1 MDEEGAHSGNR
12 LMKCAAKR
20 SRIVTAGLIGVA
32 FSTELPECDRRM
44 RFENGKIRYKKSCQR
59 YTKSDQDGVYDL
71 PQNILV
77 VGVVKS
83 QRHTPSKM

>member
-1 MDEEGAHSGNR
+1 MG
-12 LMKCAAKR
+12 
-20 SRIVTAGLIGVA
+20 
-32 FSTELPECDRRM
+32 
-44 RFENGKIRYKKSCQR
+44 RFDIKKVVNGIPKA
-59 YTKSDQDGVYDL
+59 DQDGVYDL

>member
-1 MDEEGAHSGNR
+1 MRSHVS
-12 LMKCAAKR
+12 AKR
-20 SRIVTAGLIGVA
+20 KFKG
-32 FSTELPECDRRM
+32 
-44 RFENGKIRYKKSCQR
+44 FENGKIRYKKSCQR
-59 YTKSDQDGVYDL
+59 YTKRDQDGVYDL